1 MHGTG
6 QITKDNWNT
15 ESRRLVRGGRRYF
28 VVSPGSIPLNKNK
41 YFSKLGRSLHVT
53 EEAVYTDSSEWS
65 YLVIDTII
73 QSGTTEIPPLLSS
86 WIARAF
92 FYIF

>member
-1 MHGTG
+1 MGFCD
-6 QITKDNWNT
+6 ITWEHPAEKITTN
-15 ESRRLVRGGRRYF
+15 
-28 VVSPGSIPLNKNK
+28 
-41 YFSKLGRSLHVT
+41 FSKLGRSLHVT

-65 YLVIDTII
+65 YLAIDTII

>member
-6 QITKDNWNT
+6 QITKDNRNT

-28 VVSPGSIPLNKNK
+28 VVSPGSIPLN
-41 YFSKLGRSLHVT
+41 FSKLGRSLHVT
-53 EEAVYTDSSEWS
+53 EEAVYTDSNEWS

-73 QSGTTEIPPLLSS
+73 QSGTTEIPPLLS
-86 WIARAF
+86 IG
-92 FYIF
+92 

>member
-1 MHGTG
+1 MPQAGERRQKVFCG
-6 QITKDNWNT
+6 ITWEHPAEKIITN
-15 ESRRLVRGGRRYF
+15 
-28 VVSPGSIPLNKNK
+28 
-41 YFSKLGRSLHVT
+41 FSKLGRSLHVT

-65 YLVIDTII
+65 YLAIDTII